1 MFLQT
6 AGVGSSSDMAPAPK
20 SKPDAPSRKLEVIVD
35 ASGVAAAAETLSQQE
50 IIAFDTEF
58 LREKTFY
65 PRLGL
70 LQLAD
75 RKNTWLVDP
84 LALSRD
90 DLKPILKV
98 LTDPKILKVVHA
110 AEQDQE
116 CLNHSYGILA
126 KPLLDTAIA
135 AALTGLGDQI
145 GLGPLLRKLLDIKL
159 PKGHTRT
166 DWTKRPLPPAMA
178 EYAVGDVKY
187 LVKAAEIL
195 LVDLDKAGRR
205 EWALTLSAGFTDP
218 RRFELDADAIAA
230 RLVAGRSTGAATYVV
245 LRELARWRDIKVRK
259 SDIPRRWIVED
270 SVLLGLAS
278 ARPATLEDLSHFR
291 GLGPKLMEK
300 EGQAILDAI
309 RRGNEIPPEERP
321 TPPRKTQPDADEA
334 PAVSVLKCFLS
345 LLAREHRVPARYVID
360 PDNVVKLL
368 RGRFQDTRELA
379 EAGLLKPGVS
389 EEVGEALMEVLS
401 GRQALTFSKGRV
413 KYIEVPD
420 GQASRKTL
428 SRR

>member
-1 MFLQT
+1 
-6 AGVGSSSDMAPAPK
+6 MAPASKAK
-20 SKPDAPSRKLEVIVD
+20 SDSRSRKPAVIAD
-35 ASGVAAAAETLSQQE
+35 PAGVTAAAESLSQRE

-84 LALSRD
+84 LALSQQ
-90 DLKPILKV
+90 DLKPLLKV

-116 CLNHSYGILA
+116 CLNHTYGILA
-126 KPLLDTAIA
+126 TPLLDTAIA

-145 GLGPLLRKLLDIKL
+145 GLGPLLRKLLDVKL

-178 EYAVGDVKY
+178 EYAVGDVKH
-187 LVKAAEIL
+187 LVKAAEML
-195 LVDLDKAGRR
+195 LADLDEAGRR

-218 RRFELDADAIAA
+218 RRFEPDPDAIAS
-230 RLVAGRSTGAATYVV
+230 RLVSGRSTGAATYAV
-245 LRELARWRDIKVRK
+245 LIELARWREIKVRK
-259 SDIPRRWIVED
+259 SNIPRRWIAED

-278 ARPATLEDLSHFR
+278 ARPTTMEDLSHFR

-300 EGQAILDAI
+300 EGPAILDAI
-309 RRGNEIPPEERP
+309 RRGMELPPEKRP
-321 TPPRKTQPDADEA
+321 TPPRKTQPDSDEA

-345 LLAREHRVPARYVID
+345 LLAREHRVPVRYVID
-360 PDNVVKLL
+360 PDDVVKLL
-368 RGRFQDTRELA
+368 RGRFKNTRELA
-379 EAGLLKPGVS
+379 ESGLLKPGVS
-389 EEVGEALMEVLS
+389 DEVGEALIEVLN

-420 GQASRKTL
+420 GHASRKTL